1 MPFRYFH
8 SGTHF
13 CSVLR
18 VSSVVLWQ
26 RQQHQPRLS
35 RSRSQCQWKCLVID
49 ESELILRARER
60 ARFRGLNDAMF
71 EVLKWCAQCVPRV
84 KRSWLC
90 VLVVTVSMD
99 FVFCVLCLEC
109 AFYFIVLFFYLYFF
123 FSSAFAFLTLL
134 TLYFLSMLLVSFYS
148 KTFYS
153 LDCSFCVGS

>member
-8 SGTHF
+8 SGTQF

-49 ESELILRARER
+49 ESELILRVRER

-99 FVFCVLCLEC
+99 FVFCVLS
-109 AFYFIVLFFYLYFF
+109 ARFILSFCFSICFF
-123 FSSAFAFLTLL
+123 FSSPFAFLTLL